1 MSISYFPTIFGNLG
15 IEDDGEYVTRIFLG
29 PGESGPTDVA
39 LRAFEEISEYLS
51 GNRREFT
58 FKIRTEGT
66 DFQKRVWD
74 AISEIPY
81 GETRTYAQIADRT
94 GRPKAVRA
102 AGSACGM
109 NPITLVIPCHRV
121 VRTDGETGNYFYGTE
136 MKESLLRMEKGH

>member
-1 MSISYFPTIFGNLG
+1 MSISYFPTTFGNLG

-29 PGESGPTDVA
+29 PGESEPTDVA

-51 GNRREFT
+51 GDRREFT
-58 FKIRTEGT
+58 FGIRTEGT

-81 GETRTYAQIADRT
+81 GETRTYAQIADRA
-94 GRPKAVRA
+94 GRPRAVRA

-109 NPITLVIPCHRV
+109 NPVAIAIPCHRV
-121 VRTDGETGNYFYGTE
+121 VRTNGETGNYFYGTE
-136 MKESLLRMEKGH
+136 MKESLLRMERDH

>member
-1 MSISYFPTIFGNLG
+1 MSISYFPSKFGTLA
-15 IEDDGEYVTRIFLG
+15 IEDDGEYVIGISLEE
-29 PGESGPTDVA
+29 GEGVPTDVA

-51 GNRREFT
+51 GKRKEFT

-66 DFQKRVWD
+66 DFQKSVWD

-102 AGSACGM
+102 AGSACGT
-109 NPITLVIPCHRV
+109 NPITIVIPCHRV
-121 VRTDGETGNYFYGTE
+121 VRTGGKAGNYLYGTE
-136 MKESLLRMEKGH
+136 MKESLLRMERGY